1 MFTTCKQCRRSAWR
15 ASGYDRLYGGNH
27 DDMLVGGKDKD
38 RLYGNKGDDVLLG
51 RAGND
56 KHYCAGGKDF
66 ANGGPGQDTKVGCE
80 KSQNFP

>member
-1 MFTTCKQCRRSAWR
+1 MFVYLRVE
-15 ASGYDRLYGGNH
+15 G
-27 DDMLVGGKDKD
+27 DDILVGGKGND

-80 KSQNFP
+80 KFQNFP